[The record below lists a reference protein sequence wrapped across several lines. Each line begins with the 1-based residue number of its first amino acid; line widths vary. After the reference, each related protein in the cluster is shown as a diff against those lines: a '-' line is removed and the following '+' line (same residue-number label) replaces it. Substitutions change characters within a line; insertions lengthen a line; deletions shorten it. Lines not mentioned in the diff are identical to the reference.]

1 MIAVGG
7 TVAANHGAA
16 ILCKSSVSQGDCAI
30 LSDRDRVVLQI
41 ALVNRRA
48 KTADR
53 SLVDRTA
60 LDRHCI
66 PHDRGLLR
74 CGSAAD
80 HPPSDLLRA
89 VCKAHGD
96 MVIRRVARARRIAA
110 VDVRQMPCGWQRRD
124 LELVVRRRMPK
135 ARIAAVEVVARN
147 RLAVIRRI
155 GVLKAVDVGADIVHH
170 IISEE
175 HRRRCHIR
183 IHVVLEVA
191 ARRLAVERLGVE
203 YLQIGTAS
211 RAQQFHRAE
220 TAILRR
226 IGIPALGAHRDL
238 APLDIG
244 RRAEAAAVRH
254 LEHGRTCHNALCE
267 IEVVFLEVLR
277 RPDYDA

>member
-16 ILCKSSVSQGDCAI
+16 ILSKSSVSQGDCAI

-41 ALVNRRA
+41 ALMNRRA

-66 PHDRGLLR
+66 VRDRGLLR
-74 CGSAAD
+74 CGGAAD
-80 HPPSDLLRA
+80 HPSGDLLRA

-96 MVIRRVARARRIAA
+96 MVVRRVARALRIAA
-110 VDVRQMPCGWQRRD
+110 IDVRQMPCGWQRRD

-155 GVLKAVDVGADIVHH
+155 GVLEAVNVCLD
-170 IISEE
+170 
-175 HRRRCHIR
+175 
-183 IHVVLEVA
+183 
-191 ARRLAVERLGVE
+191 ERGSVFSKE
-203 YLQIGTAS
+203 
-211 RAQQFHRAE
+211 
-220 TAILRR
+220 
-226 IGIPALGAHRDL
+226 
-238 APLDIG
+238 
-244 RRAEAAAVRH
+244 RRAIRLHVIFIVSRRTLFAA
-254 LEHGRTCHNALCE
+254 GRIIADLH
-267 IEVVFLEVLR
+267 I
-277 RPDYDA
+277 

>member
-41 ALVNRRA
+41 ALMNRRA

-53 SLVDRTA
+53 SLADRTA

-66 PHDRGLLR
+66 PRDRGLLR

-80 HPPSDLLRA
+80 HPSSDLLRA

-96 MVIRRVARARRIAA
+96 MVIRRIARVRRIAA

-147 RLAVIRRI
+147 RLAAIRRI
-155 GVLKAVDVGADIVHH
+155 GVLKAVNVCLD
-170 IISEE
+170 
-175 HRRRCHIR
+175 
-183 IHVVLEVA
+183 
-191 ARRLAVERLGVE
+191 ERGSVFSKE
-203 YLQIGTAS
+203 
-211 RAQQFHRAE
+211 
-220 TAILRR
+220 
-226 IGIPALGAHRDL
+226 
-238 APLDIG
+238 
-244 RRAEAAAVRH
+244 RRAIRLHVIFIVSRRTLFAA
-254 LEHGRTCHNALCE
+254 GRIIADLH
-267 IEVVFLEVLR
+267 I
-277 RPDYDA
+277 

>member
-41 ALVNRRA
+41 ALMNRRA

-53 SLVDRTA
+53 SLADRTA

-66 PHDRGLLR
+66 PRDRGLLR

-80 HPPSDLLRA
+80 HPSGDLLRA

-135 ARIAAVEVVARN
+135 ARIAAVD
-147 RLAVIRRI
+147 LCTCDVICRR
-155 GVLKAVDVGADIVHH
+155 VDVLEAVHFGCNIH
-170 IISEE
+170 RQRPCGEK
-175 HRRRCHIR
+175 HRRRCR
-183 IHVVLEVA
+183 NVVLE
-191 ARRLAVERLGVE
+191 
-203 YLQIGTAS
+203 ITA
-211 RAQQFHRAE
+211 
-220 TAILRR
+220 
-226 IGIPALGAHRDL
+226 
-238 APLDIG
+238 
-244 RRAEAAAVRH
+244 
-254 LEHGRTCHNALCE
+254 
-267 IEVVFLEVLR
+267 
-277 RPDYDA
+277 